1 MPTSCLLPD
10 RGPPCSP
17 AVRPEDC
24 PPGLAIHPNFAFWG
38 TPGSGPHSSSALQ
51 GGRLHFLG
59 LGAGVPGG
67 RKEKDVLPA
76 VSAGGLACRHLG
88 PGPGPAFVPP
98 TATGCGE
105 HLTSYV
111 AGVPMTK
118 GAPQRSGRLRAAGGR
133 LPCPGTQVWCRLH
146 GHGFSFVPYPGQNLL
161 CSTWPRF
168 QVKPSQ
174 TALKFRAD
182 AAHSWSAASRHQL
195 CLWRKQL
202 LPDPGPLGEAWHFG
216 PGRAHLPGLTCPRNS
231 LSLLLPRPPNPHVSG
246 RSDPILSRRFAPSL
260 GQHRGVPWSR
270 STVLLEI
277 GQEKL
282 HKENRVSGPAGW
294 LWRPRPAGQGPV

>member
-1 MPTSCLLPD
+1 MRKGSSRRSHGQSRGELRAEKEKHVEERTLP
-10 RGPPCSP
+10 
-17 AVRPEDC
+17 RPGS
-24 PPGLAIHPNFAFWG
+24 PGLSGAPAPPRCRCPRPVCCPTGALPAARSSGLRTVHLALPSTPTLHFGG
-38 TPGSGPHSSSALQ
+38 TPGSGSHSSSALQ

-105 HLTSYV
+105 HLTSHV

-118 GAPQRSGRLRAAGGR
+118 GAPQRRGRLRAAGGR

-146 GHGFSFVPYPGQNLL
+146 GRGFSFVPYPGQNLL
-161 CSTWPRF
+161 CSIWPRF

-195 CLWRKQL
+195 CLWRK
-202 LPDPGPLGEAWHFG
+202 
-216 PGRAHLPGLTCPRNS
+216 
-231 LSLLLPRPPNPHVSG
+231 
-246 RSDPILSRRFAPSL
+246 
-260 GQHRGVPWSR
+260 
-270 STVLLEI
+270 
-277 GQEKL
+277 
-282 HKENRVSGPAGW
+282 
-294 LWRPRPAGQGPV
+294 